1 MGGGIEGKESW
12 EGLAPVQFISSY
24 FSVGGKQR
32 ARQTNDVYKS
42 LFLINEHNES
52 RKFQKKKTSYRG
64 AKDEILH
71 ILCF

>member
-52 RKFQKKKTSYRG
+52 R
-64 AKDEILH
+64 
-71 ILCF
+71 

>member
-1 MGGGIEGKESW
+1 MGATGRTIEWGGIEGKVSW

-52 RKFQKKKTSYRG
+52 RKFQKKKLLTE
-64 AKDEILH
+64 D
-71 ILCF
+71 